1 MLIFAVTVM
10 SAREVNFEFI
20 GLEAQRLFERRRFIS
35 NVETL
40 AADSMLG
47 RGTGQEG
54 GYKAAG
60 YLENEFRKIG
70 LKPAGDNGT
79 FRQEI
84 PFHEELPLESSKFI
98 LHSADS
104 AKKMELFK
112 DYLIHKSGGK
122 KSIPKP
128 VEIVFAGYGIDAP
141 EYGYNDYDKI
151 NAAGKIVFVLTGEP
165 FSDNLDYFNGE
176 FPTVHGMNETK
187 QRTSLAK
194 GALACVIIPTPDYFF
209 QKQWDDYANDYKF
222 PDLNLAYYA
231 TNNLTIILKPSAA
244 RRFFNGSRHSLHE
257 VFEMA
262 GKGKIESFSLT
273 TKASFTGKYRDRNF
287 KAPNIIGLI
296 EGSDPLLSDTY
307 VLLTAHYDHLGI
319 GAEVFGDSIYNGL
332 NDNAVGTSGILEL
345 ARAFK
350 KHRPARSVIF
360 MLVTAEEKGLLGSYY
375 YVNNPKFPL
384 GKTIANINVDG
395 LGFVGR
401 FRSVIGVGAR
411 YAGLWEE
418 LKEIVNELGMTLE
431 DLPQSFEAN
440 EIFNRSDQIAFAKAG
455 IPSILIMDGT
465 DYADINRQ
473 RGILLLS
480 NYMAQIYHSPF
491 DDKYQHLNYDAM
503 MQHLYLIY
511 RFAGKLAGV
520 EKKRE

>member
-1 MLIFAVTVM
+1 MKKAIYIMLIFAAPAII
-10 SAREVNFEFI
+10 AREVNFELI
-20 GLEAQRLFERRRFIS
+20 DREAQRLFDRERFIG

-54 GYKAAG
+54 GYKAANF
-60 YLENEFRKIG
+60 LENEFREIG

-84 PFHEELPLESSKFI
+84 PFHEEQPLESSEFVM
-98 LHSADS
+98 HAGDS
-104 AKKMELFK
+104 TISLELFSN
-112 DYLIHKSGGK
+112 YLIHKSGGK

-128 VEIVFAGYGIDAP
+128 AEIVFAGYGIHAP
-141 EYGYNDYDKI
+141 EYDYNDYENIDV
-151 NAAGKIVFVLTGEP
+151 AGKIAVMLTGEP
-165 FSDNLDYFNGE
+165 PSNDMNYFNGE
-176 FPTVHGMNETK
+176 FPTIHGMNETK

-194 GALACVIIPTPDYFF
+194 GALACVLIPTPDYFA
-209 QKQWDDYANDYKF
+209 QKQWEDYASDYKF

-231 TNNLTIILKPSAA
+231 SNNLTMILKPSAA
-244 RRFFNGSRHSLHE
+244 RQFFAGSRYSLAE
-257 VFEMA
+257 LYEMA
-262 GKGKIESFSLT
+262 VSVKMESFPLAA
-273 TKASFTGKYRDRNF
+273 KASFTGRYRDRNF
-287 KAPNIIGLI
+287 KAPNIIGLL

-332 NDNAVGTSGILEL
+332 NDNAVGTAALLEM

-375 YVNNPKFPL
+375 YVNNPKFAL
-384 GKTIANINVDG
+384 GNTIANINVDG
-395 LGFVGR
+395 LGFIGR

-418 LKEIVNELGMTLE
+418 LEDIVNELGMTLE
-431 DLPQSFEAN
+431 DLPQSCESN
-440 EIFNRSDQIAFAKAG
+440 EIFV
-455 IPSILIMDGT
+455 IPENSQEFIR
-465 DYADINRQ
+465 N
-473 RGILLLS
+473 
-480 NYMAQIYHSPF
+480 P
-491 DDKYQHLNYDAM
+491 
-503 MQHLYLIY
+503 
-511 RFAGKLAGV
+511 
-520 EKKRE
+520 